1 MKHATRSLFFSIIVL
16 FLLVNACKNNSA
28 DNKINSEKL
37 TEKTADKKSVINKK
51 TILFFGNSL
60 TAAYGLAP
68 EQGFPNLIQKKLD
81 SLGLNFKVTDAGVS
95 GNTTA
100 DGKGRIDWVLQQQID
115 IFVLELGGNDALRG
129 LPVDVAKANLQ
140 AILTAVKTKYPEAKL
155 VIAGMQAPP
164 NLGKKYAT
172 DFAKMYPEL
181 ARENNC
187 ALIPFLLEN
196 VGGEVDLNQKD
207 GIHPTASGQKIVAAN
222 VWAVLKNLVLENQ

>member
-1 MKHATRSLFFSIIVL
+1 MKHATRLGFLSIILL
-16 FLLVNACKNNSA
+16 FLLVNGCKNNSA
-28 DNKINSEKL
+28 DNNTNSEKPV
-37 TEKTADKKSVINKK
+37 EKTADQKPVVAKK

-81 SLGLNFKVTDAGVS
+81 SLGLNFKVIDAGVS
-95 GNTTA
+95 GNTTI

-129 LPVDVAKANLQ
+129 LPVDVAKVNLQ
-140 AILTAVKTKYPEAKL
+140 AILTAVKTKYPSAKL

-207 GIHPTASGQKIVAAN
+207 GIHPTAAGQKIVAAN